1 MLANSEQCV
10 KKFVRSNT
18 TKVKIGDD
26 EDVFMTVEELP
37 SLSTA
42 CGLTTPVSRITDKFR
57 EHTRSIGAYPPSVS
71 CNRKQ
76 WSSSD
81 VERSPIAHSTSSI
94 KGWDVKSMMTP
105 EAAKLYD
112 NAEIVDGERLFYC
125 DPTSSP
131 FVSCPQGE
139 IEAARWF
146 SSNIAYDLAMR
157 NSSGVPSRLVIK
169 TIAQAGGVIPLTSSV
184 VSHMAES
191 MEDGVTDFKEFEVT
205 KSLKA
210 ASASPIAIAAPVVL
224 HVDESRRE
232 VGNLMRVEQRLMD
245 SIRGSLTMFRKRQ
258 VRDERLIGRAGPKIA
273 EALQDA
279 GVELNFPKVLDLCSG
294 PGSSLVELGGKTP
307 TAVVCELG
315 PLDRKLAAEFKGR
328 VVVTNLEYPGVV
340 QKVVEQVMK
349 PGCSEYPELL
359 GPVSFDGGVLSSKI
373 TATGPAPDGEP
384 FDLVIGDG
392 AVSQA
397 LASNRTAAEWELAN
411 MRLVLAQWALALS
424 TVRAGGTTVVK
435 MFGPQTAMSHWLLIS
450 LSRCGSLKL
459 IKPSSSRAS
468 NEEFYAVLRGCT
480 NALPLAALLLRLL
493 DARGGSFER
502 MWTVRDEALTNHLND
517 GPVAGIL
524 GFSGMVS
531 SRQSVTLDVMRTAAL
546 IAIKNGFNHETAAQT
561 FVTILSKYLDIP
573 GFEDKKLP
581 KEKMIM
587 KVIETPEWAAQMQK
601 VTHLNALLN
610 PPGSLPQLLIPEGT
624 QVIGARQVLDAETGK
639 GAGWVRT
646 VYEQRGKNDPSILD
660 KIPEEEI
667 NRMFPAVAT
676 AKQRANLQLSEMSES
691 VRVGLKVS
699 LLTILRREAKW
710 VAAGTLG
717 PQIGFNKPVVVGL
730 CNELVA
736 SGELEKQNANYRAIK
751 KQKK

>member
-18 TKVKIGDD
+18 TKVKIGED
-26 EDVFMTVEELP
+26 EDVFMTVDELP
-37 SLSTA
+37 SLSTVS
-42 CGLTTPVSRITDKFR
+42 GLTTSVSRITDKFR
-57 EHTRSIGAYPPSVS
+57 EHTRSIGAYSPSVS
-71 CNRKQ
+71 CTRKH
-76 WSSSD
+76 WSSSG
-81 VERSPIAHSTSSI
+81 VERSPIAHSTSSL

-112 NAEIVDGERLFYC
+112 NAEVVDGERLFYC

-131 FVSCPQGE
+131 FVTCPQGE

-157 NSSGVPSRLVIK
+157 NSSGIPSRLVVR
-169 TIAQAGGVIPLTSSV
+169 TIAQAGGVLPLTSSV

-191 MEDGVTDFKEFEVT
+191 LEDNVTDFKEFEVT

-232 VGNLMRVEQRLMD
+232 IGNLMRVEERLMN
-245 SIRGSLTMFRKRQ
+245 SIRGALTMFRKRQ
-258 VRDERLIGRAGPKIA
+258 ARDERMIGRAGPKIA

-279 GVELNFPKVLDLCSG
+279 GVECKFTKVLDLCSG
-294 PGSSLVELGGKTP
+294 PGSSLVEIGCASP

-340 QKVVEQVMK
+340 QRVVEQVMK
-349 PGCSEYPELL
+349 PGCVEFPELL
-359 GPVSFDGGVLSSKI
+359 GPVTFDGGVMSSKI
-373 TATGPAPDGEP
+373 SSTGPLPDGEP

-392 AVSQA
+392 AVNQV

-459 IKPSSSRAS
+459 VKPSSSRAS

-480 NALPLAALLLRLL
+480 NTLPLSALLLRLL
-493 DARGGSFER
+493 DAHGGSFDR

-524 GFSGMVS
+524 GFSGMVL
-531 SRQSVTLDVMRTAAL
+531 SRQCVTLDVMRTAAL
-546 IAIKNGFNHETAAQT
+546 IALKNGFNHETAAQT
-561 FVTILSKYLDIP
+561 FVTILCKYLDIP
-573 GFEDKKLP
+573 GFDDKKLP
-581 KEKMIM
+581 KERMIM
-587 KVIETPEWAAQMQK
+587 KVTESPEWATQMQK
-601 VTHLNALLN
+601 IAYARPGPPL
-610 PPGSLPQLLIPEGT
+610 PGSLPNAIPEGT
-624 QVIGARQVLDAETGK
+624 QVIGARQVIDAEASK

-646 VYEQRGKNDPSILD
+646 VYELKGKDEPSIID

-667 NRMFPAVAT
+667 DKLFPAAT
-676 AKQRANLQLSEMSES
+676 TARQRADNQLNAMSTELRCS
-691 VRVGLKVS
+691 LKTKLRGI
-699 LLTILRREAKW
+699 LLREAKW

-717 PQIGFNKPVVVGL
+717 PMIGYNKPVVVSL
-730 CNELVA
+730 CNDLVA
-736 SGELEKQNANYRAIK
+736 EGEAEKRNADYRATAK